1 MFERRGHSLHTF
13 TCILL
18 ESVNHLS
25 HFVISRQLR
34 PLLAQN
40 APSRIIFVSSICHDW
55 YPLDFADLQAT
66 KYGDAYLQYSRS
78 KLMNHMT
85 ALKMARDKADGVT
98 VNVLEPGV
106 IETKLL
112 KRGGYS
118 GGPVKDGSVAPV
130 HLATSD
136 ELKDI
141 SGEYFNNRGK
151 KIASSADSMNKDQQD
166 RLWKMCEEICAKFGI
181 TF

>member
-1 MFERRGHSLHTF
+1 NS
-13 TCILL
+13 
-18 ESVNHLS
+18 
-25 HFVISRQLR
+25 
-34 PLLAQN
+34 
-40 APSRIIFVSSICHDW
+40 PSRIIFVSSICYDW
-55 YPLDFADLQAT
+55 YPLDFSDLQAT

-85 ALKMARDKADGVT
+85 AFKMAREKDDGVT

-106 IETKLL
+106 CETKLL

-130 HLATSD
+130 HLIMAD
-136 ELKDI
+136 EVKNI
-141 SGEYFNNRGK
+141 TGAYFNNRGK
-151 KIASSADSMNKDQQD
+151 RITSLSADSTDVKQQD
-166 RLWKMCEEICAKFGI
+166 RLWKMSEEICAKFGI

>member
-1 MFERRGHSLHTF
+1 MTF
-13 TCILL
+13 YPNGL
-18 ESVNHLS
+18 EAKNWKEESYPRHQKGTTQNGLEYGM
-25 HFVISRQLR
+25 SR
-34 PLLAQN
+34 N
-40 APSRIIFVSSICHDW
+40 FSR

>member
-1 MFERRGHSLHTF
+1 MDAF
-13 TCILL
+13 
-18 ESVNHLS
+18 VNHLS

-55 YPLDFADLQAT
+55 YPLDFTDLQAT

-85 ALKMARDKADGVT
+85 ALKMAREKQDGVT

-118 GGPVKDGSVAPV
+118 GAPVKDGSVAPL
-130 HLATSD
+130 HLITSD
-136 ELKDI
+136 ELKNI

-151 KIASSADSMNKDQQD
+151 KITSSTDSMDAAQQD
-166 RLWKMCEEICAKFGI
+166 RLWKMSEEICAKFGI